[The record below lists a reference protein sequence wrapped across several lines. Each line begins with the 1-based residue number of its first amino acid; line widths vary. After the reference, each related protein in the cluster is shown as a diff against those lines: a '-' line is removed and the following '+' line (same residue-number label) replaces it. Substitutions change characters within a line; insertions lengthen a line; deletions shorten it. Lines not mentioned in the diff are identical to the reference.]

1 MLLLPVPLFSLL
13 TRRRLSEQR
22 ILGIVTAIL
31 GVMGMFFDHALI
43 FFGFANH
50 LFIYFYSCLTSMC
63 NRMVMID
70 LFANHLVKAG

>member
-50 LFIYFYSCLTSMC
+50 FFLFYSFLTSMC